1 MKCFSKKK
9 SSGFVDFKSK
19 SLNALKVIIS
29 KVFLNKKIVLLCAK
43 AKELKEKCIYK
54 NIRCCRF
61 VEMYQATYNAYLNVL
76 YES

>member
-1 MKCFSKKK
+1 M
-9 SSGFVDFKSK
+9 
-19 SLNALKVIIS
+19 IIS

-61 VEMYQATYNAYLNVL
+61 VEMYQATYNAYLKCFVWKL
-76 YES
+76 IFATVVYKYLK